1 MKGATPIACLIL
13 ALAPAMSLAD
23 EFAPWNAD
31 VAVGDAFFSRSHRHA
46 EARKSS
52 VYNGAQAGAWFL
64 IRFFQVAISPQDG
77 PNCRFHPTCSRY
89 GKEAVET
96 HGGLTGA
103 FMAGDRLIRCNPYNP
118 PGDDP
123 VPKKL
128 K

>member
-1 MKGATPIACLIL
+1 MKGAIPIACLIL
-13 ALAPAMSLAD
+13 ALAPAISLAD

-31 VAVGDAFFSRSHRHA
+31 VAVGDASTGGPHRHA
-46 EARKSS
+46 ALGKSS

-77 PNCRFHPTCSRY
+77 PNCRYHPTCARY
-89 GKEAVET
+89 GREAVEA
-96 HGGLTGA
+96 HGALAGSV
-103 FMAGDRLIRCNPYNP
+103 MAGDRLIRCNPFNP
-118 PGDDP
+118 PGNDP